1 MYVFVKDNEE
11 AVIVT
16 NLSSHLLV
24 HSFDLLSLGVAPLH
38 QNLYD
43 GGLVHIYV
51 MSSTVYQSDGEVN
64 VAKTSQEFDMGKN
77 SDQGQDHH

>member
-1 MYVFVKDNEE
+1 MPFLFYLILVVSTGGGVGGYWMYVFVKDNEE
-11 AVIVT
+11 TVIVT

-51 MSSTVYQSDGEVN
+51 MSSTVY
-64 VAKTSQEFDMGKN
+64 
-77 SDQGQDHH
+77 